1 MKKNSGYEIVFE
13 GMKKYLSVG
22 MKKTNFCK
30 KKFHTLGY
38 ENIGCFSLMRD
49 HGLAGRVAGACSRE
63 KAGILGWLRD

>member
-1 MKKNSGYEIVFE
+1 MLRVRNACTKDMKKNLGYEIVFE

-38 ENIGCFSLMRD
+38 ENIGCFFLMYMRK
-49 HGLAGRVAGACSRE
+49 GPALA
-63 KAGILGWLRD
+63 

>member
-1 MKKNSGYEIVFE
+1 MKLFLRYEIVFE

-38 ENIGCFSLMRD
+38 ENIGCFFLMYMRK
-49 HGLAGRVAGACSRE
+49 GPALA
-63 KAGILGWLRD
+63 